1 MYNIVHHNIYVQVI
15 AINQLTSDSLM
26 EMYVQNNVLL
36 KNHSILQVI
45 NVQLHVEQQ
54 VNNSSFKVK
63 FNVNKNVRVHIHINI
78 LQKQTAYN
86 VIQISVQLNTSEQQ
100 IYHITIYSTDVNQIV
115 NYLLVLLNIYSNHQS
130 TYAYKDVKI
139 TNFITAPC
147 SVQINVQIKSHM
159 LKKTKNN
166 ANNYVKQDNIEKM
179 EKQMFVSVVVVP
191 QNINIMMHKCQVQ
204 HRQYSNAQTTVI
216 NTYN

>member
-36 KNHSILQVI
+36 KSHSILQLI

-63 FNVNKNVRVHIHINI
+63 FNVNKNVRVYIHINI
-78 LQKQTAYN
+78 LQKQTVYN

-130 TYAYKDVKI
+130 IYAYKDVKI

-179 EKQMFVSVVVVP
+179 EKQMFVLVVVVP

>member
-15 AINQLTSDSLM
+15 VINQLISDSLM

-54 VNNSSFKVK
+54 VSNSYFKENFNANK
-63 FNVNKNVRVHIHINI
+63 NVNKCIHINT
-78 LQKQTAYN
+78 LKKQTVYN
-86 VIQISVQLNTSEQQ
+86 VIQIVAQLNTSEQQ
-100 IYHITIYSTDVNQIV
+100 IYHIITYSKDVNQIV
-115 NYLLVLLNIYSNHQS
+115 NYLLVLLNIYSNHQN
-130 TYAYKDVKI
+130 TYAYKDVKM
-139 TNFITAPC
+139 TNFITVLC
-147 SVQINVQIKSHM
+147 SVQINVQIKNHM
-159 LKKTKNN
+159 SRKTKNN

-179 EKQMFVSVVVVP
+179 EKLMFVLVVVVP

-204 HRQYSNAQTTVI
+204 HKQYSNAQTTVI